1 MIGDDPRERDSV
13 LRDLA
18 SHDDEVRRLAVER
31 SAALPSGE
39 RVPLLIERLGD
50 ASWRVRK
57 AAIERLCAA
66 TERDEVARALIGAL
80 ADGDNPGRRNAAV
93 DALILC
99 GATALPQL
107 VPAATSRDPDVRKF
121 VVDVLAGIGDASAV
135 PALIERL
142 DDGDLNV
149 RAAAADALGAV
160 GGAAA
165 VAALV
170 TCATSEAQA
179 ALVRFS
185 ALHALSALG
194 VGIPVRELEGALDD
208 PVLRPAALEVLG
220 RLEGDRAALDV
231 LVKALEG
238 RPRAAREAA
247 MRSLL
252 CALAQL
258 DGAEAEA
265 LGSRVRE
272 AATRSRELVVIAIE
286 RLSEADLATRLM
298 LLQFLGLLRVREAAV
313 PLLLAGADEALQ
325 QVALAAL
332 EAMGGVAEE
341 AIDEVWSDLG
351 AEARRDACVFFGRA
365 RGPRSAERLVAALDD
380 ADPAVRT
387 AAARALPARGIG
399 EALAPLVQRL
409 THSSHDEVEV
419 EVEDERGAV
428 ADALIA
434 VARSGAAALAERAT
448 SLLAQALEGAGE
460 PARVAIARVI
470 GRIGRSQDAGV
481 VSLLAKDASPHVR
494 CAAVEALVRLDPGVS
509 VEPLHLAIADESVEV
524 RIAAAAALGDSAREE
539 VFPDLCRLA
548 QDPDP
553 RVRATAVR
561 AVGQRAAGETSPELR
576 EQAARILEAACADEV
591 PVALAA
597 VEAAHAT
604 GAFLEPVAGL
614 LRSSEP
620 DLVRESVRCLGA
632 HGSGDVLEA
641 VIPLAGHPDWSVRAE
656 AIQVLADRGVR
667 RALPAILRRLD
678 LEQDEFV
685 RSVTL
690 RALERLE
697 G

>member
-1 MIGDDPRERDSV
+1 VITDDPRERDSV

-18 SHDDEVRRLAVER
+18 SQDDEVRRLAVER
-31 SAALPSGE
+31 SGALAPGE
-39 RVPLLIERLGD
+39 RVPRLVERLGD
-50 ASWRVRK
+50 VSWRVRK
-57 AAIERLCAA
+57 AAVERLCAA
-66 TERDEVARALIGAL
+66 AERDAVAAALVGAL
-80 ADGDNPGRRNAAV
+80 GDGENPGRRNAAV

-99 GATALPQL
+99 GASALPRL
-107 VPAATSRDPDVRKF
+107 VQAAAGPDPDVRKF
-121 VVDVLAGIGDASAV
+121 VVDALAGIGDRGTV

-142 DDGDLNV
+142 ADADLNV

-160 GGAAA
+160 GGDAA

-170 TCATSEAQA
+170 ATATSDAQA

-185 ALHALSALG
+185 ALHALSALC
-194 VGIPVRELEGALDD
+194 VGIPVRDLEGALED

-220 RLEGDRAALDV
+220 RLPSDRAALEV
-231 LVKALEG
+231 LVKALDS

-247 MRSLL
+247 MGSLL
-252 CALAQL
+252 CALSQQ
-258 DGAEAEA
+258 DGADAEA
-265 LGSRVRE
+265 LQQRIRD
-272 AATRSRELVVIAIE
+272 AAARSRDLVVSAIE

-313 PLLLAGADEALQ
+313 PMLLAGADEALQ
-325 QVALAAL
+325 QVALASL

-341 AIDEVWSDLG
+341 AIDEVWGDLG
-351 AEARRDACVFFGRA
+351 PEARRDACAFFGRS
-365 RGPRSAERLVAALDD
+365 RGARSAERLVSALEDG
-380 ADPAVRT
+380 DPGVRT
-387 AAARALPARGIG
+387 AAARALGARGVG
-399 EALAPLVQRL
+399 EALAPLVHRL
-409 THSSHDEVEV
+409 TRASRDEIEA
-419 EVEDERGAV
+419 EEERGAV

-434 VARSGAAALAERAT
+434 VARSGATLLAERAT
-448 SLLAQALEGAGE
+448 ALLVQALEGAAE

-470 GRIGRSQDAGV
+470 GCIGRSADTAV
-481 VSLLAKDASPHVR
+481 VALLAKDASPQVR
-494 CAAVEALVRLDPGVS
+494 RAAVDALVRLDPGVS

-524 RIAAAAALGDSAREE
+524 RIAAAAALGESAREE
-539 VFPDLCRLA
+539 VFADLLRLA

-561 AVGQRAAGETSPELR
+561 ALGQRAAGSASPERR
-576 EQAARILEAACADEV
+576 EQAARILSAACADEV

-604 GAFLEPVAGL
+604 GEFLEPVAGL
-614 LRSSEP
+614 LRSSES
-620 DLVRESVRCLGA
+620 DLVREAVRCLGA
-632 HGSGDVLEA
+632 HATREALEA
-641 VIPLAGHPDWSVRAE
+641 VIPLAAHPEWSVRAE
-656 AIQVLADRGVR
+656 AIGVLADRGVA

-678 LEQDEFV
+678 LEQDEYV

>member
-1 MIGDDPRERDSV
+1 VITGDPRDRDSV

-18 SHDDEVRRLAVER
+18 SQDDEVRRLAVER
-31 SAALPSGE
+31 SEVLASGE
-39 RVPLLIERLGD
+39 RIPLLVERLGD

-66 TERDEVARALIGAL
+66 AERDEVAGALIAAL

-93 DALILC
+93 DALVLC
-99 GATALPQL
+99 GASALPRL
-107 VPAATSRDPDVRKF
+107 VQAVGSADADVRKF
-121 VVDVLAGIGDASAV
+121 VVDVLAGIGDPAAV

-142 DDGDLNV
+142 ADADLNV

-160 GGAAA
+160 GGDAA

-170 TCATSEAQA
+170 ETATSEAQA

-185 ALHALSALG
+185 ALHALAELS
-194 VGIPVRELEGALDD
+194 VGLPVRDLAGALDD

-220 RLEGDRAALDV
+220 RLPSDRAALDV
-231 LVKALEG
+231 LVKALDS
-238 RPRAAREAA
+238 RPRAVREAA

-252 CALAQL
+252 CALSQL
-258 DGAEAEA
+258 DGAEADA
-265 LGSRVRE
+265 LGSRVRD
-272 AATRSRELVVIAIE
+272 AAARSRELVVSAIE

-325 QVALAAL
+325 QVALGAL
-332 EAMGGVAEE
+332 EAMGEVAEE
-341 AIDEVWSDLG
+341 ALAEVWGDLG
-351 AEARRDACVFFGRA
+351 PEARRDACVFFGRS
-365 RGPRSAERLVAALDD
+365 RGPRSAERAVGGLDD
-380 ADPAVRT
+380 ADQGVRT
-387 AAARALPARGIG
+387 AAARAVGARGIG
-399 EALAPLVQRL
+399 EALAPLVRRL
-409 THSSHDEVEV
+409 TQPSRDEAEG
-419 EVEDERGAV
+419 EEERGAV

-434 VARSGAAALAERAT
+434 VARSGAAPLAERAT
-448 SLLAQALEGAGE
+448 GLLVQALEGAAE
-460 PARVAIARVI
+460 SARVAIARVI
-470 GRIGRSQDAGV
+470 GSIGRSADTGV
-481 VSLLAKDASPHVR
+481 VALLAKDPSPQVR
-494 CAAVEALVRLDPGVS
+494 RAAVDALVRLDPGVS
-509 VEPLHLAIADESVEV
+509 VEPLHLALADESVEV

-539 VFPDLCRLA
+539 GFADLCRLA

-553 RVRATAVR
+553 RVRATAVK
-561 AVGQRAAGETSPELR
+561 AVGQRAAGFTSAEQR
-576 EQAARILEAACADEV
+576 EQAAGILAAACADAV

-597 VEAAHAT
+597 VEAARAT
-604 GAFLEPVAGL
+604 GAFLAPVAGL
-614 LRSSEP
+614 LKSSEP
-620 DLVRESVRCLGA
+620 DLVREAVRCLGA
-632 HGSGDVLEA
+632 HGTRDALEA

-656 AIQVLADRGVR
+656 AIGVLAERGVT